1 MVRAD
6 RTAAPENILVPLRG
20 PRGEPVD
27 LWRTLASHGFHD
39 LAPAALDEQARTLGL
54 TLRMPRGKPR
64 RVTVGQGP
72 RRSAIV
78 TVAGPPPSAATRAS
92 IAAQMARVL

>member
-1 MVRAD
+1 M
-6 RTAAPENILVPLRG
+6 PLRG

-64 RVTVGQGP
+64 RVTIAQGP
-72 RRSAIV
+72 RRH
-78 TVAGPPPSAATRAS
+78 
-92 IAAQMARVL
+92 ARS